1 MLIIHNKQKTII
13 MGITKR
19 PQTMKIELALTDS
32 HVIVIA
38 LKNRK
43 LDTHS
48 VDINVKDGVYEVKG
62 FSFDNKEEAIKKAN
76 ELIIENY
83 QNNEYKTLVATEQK
97 LTSKIDRK
105 KLLTF
110 LKANNHNCRV
120 KNDVYE
126 VLPSFLSNFLISE
139 CNFTEQEA
147 LTATTRENNKFL
159 KANGLKLSKGLGV
172 YPHINIAIR

>member
-1 MLIIHNKQKTII
+1 

-32 HVIVIA
+32 NVIVIA

-48 VDINVKDGVYEVKG
+48 VDINVKDGFYEVKG
-62 FSFDNKEEAIKKAN
+62 FSFDNKEESIKKAN
-76 ELIIENY
+76 ELIIEDY
-83 QNNEYKTLVATEQK
+83 QNNEYKSLVATEQK
-97 LTSKIDRK
+97 LTSKIDLQ

-110 LKANNHNCRV
+110 MKENNHNCRV
-120 KNDVYE
+120 ENNVYE
-126 VLPSFLSNFLISE
+126 VLSSFLSNFLISE

-159 KANGLKLSKGLGV
+159 KANDLKLSKGLGV